1 MQMPRLLACALAL
14 LVALGAFLLLRSR
27 DASPR
32 PDEEP
37 ELSSVGEEAAERAPL
52 LAPSLSTSRE
62 VAAEV
67 PASESPSHETPSS
80 SAARRASGAPDDV
93 LVEIRDPADR
103 LVRHL
108 GLKLY
113 LRSVVDP
120 VEGILGS
127 HHLGRL
133 PEGSEGP
140 YRIPRKAIEP
150 HWARA
155 KKAGLQPDGRARAE
169 LVLTVD
175 APSAPCSEHVL
186 EEGQWPTGVIVLRL
200 GPAGSL
206 RVEVLDGSGSPLV
219 RELRLRLT
227 EQPGAGAAPRAE
239 RRVTRERCSDGSCLF
254 DPLRLGARFELEVED
269 ASGRLHAETLALDGP
284 RAAGECVEA
293 KVRLTREAVLV
304 VGRALD
310 ESGAPLASQDLTFS
324 ANSSGGGVSVQIRT
338 NAAGRFEVPWS
349 NQLARFPGVESVELT
364 RRRAQGRAAVT
375 DRVRVLLP
383 KLPETGAIDLGD
395 LRLVGES
402 ALELLASG
410 VVVDGAG
417 RPVAEANLQVWEV
430 WPPKQEGPWDEWR
443 MLNDEFFSCDAE
455 GRFELRSRHRVRALR
470 LAPQAVGY
478 VPEKG
483 LTVEP
488 GATGLRLVLRRGA
501 ALVGRVLLPSAL
513 RFDQVSVV
521 PHDGMRYRESARL
534 DAEGKFRTGAL
545 KPGLYRFEVFSQ
557 GRVVASVADVPL
569 VEGEESRADA
579 FDPLD
584 LREALR
590 LWKLR
595 VLDGAGEP
603 LAGHRCFAADGRV
616 ERSMAYAQSDGT
628 GRLEFWTARD
638 DDALTLVAAGF
649 LAQEVLWKEG
659 EQELRF
665 ASTSPHRFRVSG
677 CAELAEEFRLAVS
690 LRAPTGD
697 SMDPRVAASASAVGR
712 QTNVREGEIVERV
725 IAVPGRY
732 EHRWLLRS
740 MLNEQWIEFSTQAT
754 DLGLE
759 PPAEPIDIAPPRE
772 ELERAI
778 AELRRRKLR

>member
-1 MQMPRLLACALAL
+1 MPMARIFAGALAL

-27 DASPR
+27 DANPR
-32 PDEEP
+32 SDEEP
-37 ELSSVGEEAAERAPL
+37 ELSSVDEEAAERAPL

-67 PASESPSHETPSS
+67 PSSESPSRETPSS

-120 VEGILGS
+120 DQGILGS
-127 HHLGRL
+127 HHFGRL
-133 PEGSEGP
+133 PEGAEGP
-140 YRIPRKAIEP
+140 HRIPRKAIEP

-155 KKAGLQPDGRARAE
+155 KKAGRLPDGRARAE
-169 LVLTVD
+169 LYLAVD
-175 APSAPCSEHVL
+175 APSAPCSEHLL
-186 EEGQWPTGVIVLRL
+186 EEGQWPTGVVVLRL
-200 GPAGSL
+200 GLAGSM
-206 RVEVLDGSGSPLV
+206 RVEVLDGTGSPLV

-227 EQPGAGAAPRAE
+227 EQPGAAAEPGAE

-254 DPLRLGARFELEVED
+254 DPLRLGARFELEVQD

-284 RAAGECVEA
+284 RVAGECVEA

-310 ESGAPLASQDLTFS
+310 ESGAPLASQDLSFS
-324 ANSSGGGVSVQIRT
+324 AHSPSGGVSVQIRT
-338 NAAGRFEVPWS
+338 DAAGRFEVPWS
-349 NQLARFPGVESVELT
+349 NQLARFSGVESVELT
-364 RRRAQGRAAVT
+364 RRRAQGRDAVT

-383 KLPETGAIDLGD
+383 KLPETGAIDLGE

-410 VVVDGAG
+410 VVVDGEG
-417 RPVAEANLQVWEV
+417 RPVAEASLNVWEV

-443 MLNDEFFSCDAE
+443 MLNDEFFRCDAE

-470 LAPQAVGY
+470 LSPQATGY
-478 VPEKG
+478 VPEKN
-483 LTVEP
+483 LTVEQ
-488 GATGLRLVLRRGA
+488 GATGVRLVLRRGA
-501 ALVGRVLLPSAL
+501 TLAGRVLLPATL
-513 RFDQVSVV
+513 RHDQVYVI
-521 PHDGMRYRESARL
+521 PHDGTRSHEYAQI
-534 DAEGKFRTGAL
+534 DAEGRFRTRAL
-545 KPGLYRFEVFSQ
+545 KPGTYRFDVLSS
-557 GRVVASVADVPL
+557 GRLVASVADVPL
-569 VEGEESRADA
+569 EEGAENRAA
-579 FDPLD
+579 ALDPLD

-603 LAGHRCFAADGRV
+603 LAQHRCFAADGRV
-616 ERSMAYAQSDGT
+616 DRFLAYAQTDDA
-628 GRLEFWTARD
+628 GRLALWTARD

-649 LAQEVLWKEG
+649 LSQDVLWRES
-659 EQELRF
+659 EQELRL
-665 ASTSPHRFRVSG
+665 AAASPHRFRVSG
-677 CAELAEEFRLAVS
+677 CGDLDAEFRISVS
-690 LRAPTGD
+690 LRAPAAEPV
-697 SMDPRVAASASAVGR
+697 DPRVRASASAIGD
-712 QTNVREGEIVERV
+712 QKYVREGEILERA

-732 EHRWLLRS
+732 EHRWTLHS
-740 MLNEQWIEFSTQAT
+740 VLNEQWVEFAT
-754 DLGLE
+754 HELELGLD
-759 PPAEPIDIAPPRE
+759 PPAEPVEIAVSRE
-772 ELERAI
+772 ALERAI
-778 AELRRRKLR
+778 AELRRRKVR